1 MNNTNTIHI
10 SVRPITS
17 NNNNLSVPTPENVDT
32 NITVRTPISYNS
44 LINKPTINDVEV
56 VDNKNGHDYA
66 LANLEDVTLINSTL
80 DSYGNVVFSNVSD
93 FATASQGQK
102 ADTAVQPSDL
112 ATVAISGDYNDLL
125 NKPTIPEV
133 DQIYNA
139 TSTNAQSGTAVAEA
153 VETINT
159 TLTTHIADKNNPHQV
174 TKNQVGLGNVNN
186 TSDADKPVSTATQT
200 ALDSK
205 VTKNESITGATKCK
219 ITYDSKGLV
228 TGGAD
233 ITISDVTDI
242 TANASEINIL
252 DGVTANTAEINILD
266 GATLTTTELN
276 YVDGVTSPIQSQ
288 IGTLSNLTTDEKS
301 SLVGAINEVDSHTD
315 TNTQSINT
323 INSKI
328 PSEATS
334 SNQLA
339 DKEFVNSSIAT
350 STANFIGTFSS
361 VSERDAYSGTVTNN
375 DYCFVINSVVTN
387 NGNDWNTFNDLDAY
401 DKSLLTNFDYAW
413 VIHGLKFDLYRF
425 DVVDQVWELRVENT
439 DKDSASLNTAY
450 NRYKASVSGSVLT
463 WGYEYTL
470 NNLSFTSDQWA
481 AINSGATTTNIG
493 QITTNQNAIGTLS
506 NLTTTVKTDLV
517 GALNELNT
525 DKVEK
530 NNAITGATKCK
541 ITYDSKGLVTAGASL
556 DASDIPDISATYQT
570 KLSTTNKL
578 NVDSIEGLSTVA
590 TSGEYGDLLN
600 KPTIPTST
608 SDLINDSGYITDSS
622 ISNMQTT
629 ANLVTSVSSLSTD
642 TQYPS
647 AKLFYDTV
655 GDVETLINAL

>member
-44 LINKPTINDVEV
+44 ITNKPTINDVEV

-112 ATVAISGDYNDLL
+112 AEVATSGDYNDLL

-153 VETINT
+153 VGTINT

-242 TANASEINIL
+242 TASASEINIL
-252 DGVTANTAEINILD
+252 DGVTSNTAEINILD

-450 NRYKASVSGSVLT
+450 NRYKASVSGAVLT

-470 NNLSFTSDQWA
+470 NNSSFTSDQWA
-481 AINSGATTTNIG
+481 AINSGATITNIG

-517 GALNELNT
+517 SALNELNT

-629 ANLVTSVSSLSTD
+629 TNLVTSVSSLSTD

>member
-17 NNNNLSVPTPENVDT
+17 NNNNLAVPTPENVDT
-32 NITVRTPISYNS
+32 NITVRTPINYNS
-44 LINKPTINDVEV
+44 ITNKPTINDIEV
-56 VDNKNGHDYA
+56 VNNKNGHDYA

-80 DSYGNVVFSNVSD
+80 DSYGNIVFSNVSD

-112 ATVAISGDYNDLL
+112 AIVAISGSYTDLLDTPNLAEVATSGDYNDLL

-133 DQIYNA
+133 DQTYNA

-153 VETINT
+153 VGTINT

-205 VTKNESITGATKCK
+205 VTKNES
-219 ITYDSKGLV
+219 
-228 TGGAD
+228 
-233 ITISDVTDI
+233 
-242 TANASEINIL
+242 
-252 DGVTANTAEINILD
+252 
-266 GATLTTTELN
+266 
-276 YVDGVTSPIQSQ
+276 
-288 IGTLSNLTTDEKS
+288 
-301 SLVGAINEVDSHTD
+301 
-315 TNTQSINT
+315 
-323 INSKI
+323 
-328 PSEATS
+328 
-334 SNQLA
+334 
-339 DKEFVNSSIAT
+339 
-350 STANFIGTFSS
+350 
-361 VSERDAYSGTVTNN
+361 
-375 DYCFVINSVVTN
+375 
-387 NGNDWNTFNDLDAY
+387 
-401 DKSLLTNFDYAW
+401 
-413 VIHGLKFDLYRF
+413 
-425 DVVDQVWELRVENT
+425 
-439 DKDSASLNTAY
+439 
-450 NRYKASVSGSVLT
+450 
-463 WGYEYTL
+463 
-470 NNLSFTSDQWA
+470 
-481 AINSGATTTNIG
+481 
-493 QITTNQNAIGTLS
+493 
-506 NLTTTVKTDLV
+506 
-517 GALNELNT
+517 
-525 DKVEK
+525 
-530 NNAITGATKCK
+530 ITGATKCK

-629 ANLVTSVSSLSTD
+629 TNLVTSVSSLSTD

-655 GDVETLINAL
+655 GDVEALINAL